1 MKVFTLIL
9 TQLHYPLLPGTVT
22 LIYGEIKRWSHK
34 LTEFTVTNA
43 DGPNLNDV
51 YTGRGRGLPKC
62 RRGKGG
68 CVDLVLRGGPQ
79 TAVILTYGLS
89 QAYISISDLRSL
101 MYP

>member
-62 RRGKGG
+62 RRSKGG
-68 CVDLVLRGGPQ
+68 CV
-79 TAVILTYGLS
+79 ILGLW
-89 QAYISISDLRSL
+89 I
-101 MYP
+101 

>member
-34 LTEFTVTNA
+34 LMEFTVTNA
-43 DGPNLNDV
+43 DGPYLNDV
-51 YTGRGRGLPKC
+51 YPVRGRGVPKC
-62 RRGKGG
+62 RRSKGG
-68 CVDLVLRGGPQ
+68 CVDLVLQGGPQ

-89 QAYISISDLRSL
+89 QAYILISDLRSL